1 MKVLTA
7 VVVACTML
15 ISCIQ
20 TNHRMLVDKT
30 FPPQASDAPID
41 IYEFAEQIERPY
53 IRIARISVVGAAAA
67 SFERR
72 RESAKKQA
80 REIGAHALLVEE
92 EREGGGFMIAEH
104 SHSYLA
110 LRYTGPGTE
119 K

>member
-1 MKVLTA
+1 MKVLTV
-7 VVVACTML
+7 VVVACALL
-15 ISCIQ
+15 ISCIS
-20 TNHRMLVDKT
+20 TDYRMLVAQT
-30 FPPQASDAPID
+30 FPPQATDAPID
-41 IYEFAEQIERPY
+41 IYEFVDQIKRPY

-72 RESAKKQA
+72 RESAIRQA
-80 REIGAHALLVEE
+80 REVGAHAILVEE

-110 LRYTGPGTE
+110 LRYIGAGTG